1 MIVLPIL
8 IPLVFAIISVFFWEN
23 QLAKRIISILSSAI
37 LVAIDIIIFINVYNN
52 GIQVVQIGNWPA
64 PFGISLV
71 VDLFSAIMLLTTATV
86 AFILSIYS
94 IKGIDLARRKYGY
107 FPLFQFLLMGVNGSL
122 ITGDLFNLYVWF
134 EVMLMSSF
142 VLIALGGERSQIE
155 GAVKYL
161 ILNLLSSTLFLSA
174 IGLTYNLAGT
184 LNMADLSLRFQA
196 LQSSG
201 QVTVIAILFLVA
213 FGIKSAI
220 FPLFFWLPASYHTP
234 PITVTALFSALL
246 TKVGMYAL
254 IRFFTLLF
262 RFDNEFLLSI
272 ILISAGFTM
281 LTGVL
286 GAASQT
292 DLRRLLS
299 FHIISQIGYIF
310 MGLGLFTEYAIA
322 ASIYFLVHIILAKT
336 ALFLSAGMIESIQG
350 SYDLKKLGGLYQH
363 RVAFSMLFLLPA
375 LSVAGLPPFSGFFA
389 KLGLIIAGLENGQ
402 YFIIAVA
409 LAVSLMTLFSMTKV
423 WNEAFWKPP
432 KDPSYADQQR
442 PVSPWYWVPSLMIV
456 TLSVLLG
463 LLANPVF
470 EISQMAAAQLMDP
483 SGYIEVVLGV
493 IR

>member
-155 GAVKYL
+155 GAVKYV